1 MEVTILSDEWF
12 EDEEFDEENI
22 QDEDITSRVTKRDR
36 RIGTDKAVTN
46 KKEEYIEEEKYI
58 DNENDPQAVE
68 KITEEDTVIL
78 LDDVK
83 MDFDEVFETVKTKI
97 TNLTNHD
104 HMMEKKLLDSLRR
117 GKIK

>member
-1 MEVTILSDEWF
+1 MEVTTLSDEWF

-22 QDEDITSRVTKRDR
+22 QDEDITNRITKRDR

-78 LDDVK
+78 LDETK
-83 MDFDEVFETVKTKI
+83 MDFDEVFESVKAKI
-97 TNLTNHD
+97 TNLTNYD
-104 HMMEKKLLDSLRR
+104 HMMEEKVLDSLRR
-117 GKIK
+117 GKLK

>member
-1 MEVTILSDEWF
+1 MSDEWF
-12 EDEEFDEENI
+12 EDEEFDKEKI
-22 QDEDITSRVTKRDR
+22 QDEDITSRITKRDR
-36 RIGTDKAVTN
+36 RIGIDKAVTN

-83 MDFDEVFETVKTKI
+83 MDFDEVFETVKTQI

-104 HMMEKKLLDSLRR
+104 RMMEKKLLDSLRS